1 MSGRLFSLEIPT
13 PDAPR
18 DLPGL
23 ALVPLPAVYVL
34 GAKLF

>member
-1 MSGRLFSLEIPT
+1 MSGRLFSLEIPA
-13 PDAPR
+13 PEAPR

-34 GAKLF
+34 GARLF